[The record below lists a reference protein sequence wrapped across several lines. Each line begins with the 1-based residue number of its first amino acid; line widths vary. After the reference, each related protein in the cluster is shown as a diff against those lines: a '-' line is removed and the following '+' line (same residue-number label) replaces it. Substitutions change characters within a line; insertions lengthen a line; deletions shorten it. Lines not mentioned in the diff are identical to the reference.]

1 MKSAFYTLD
10 FFHKEVVN
18 GIKYSLPI
26 EIMKIIDEL
35 NKVTTENIPVIESTY
50 PKKNMV
56 TIRDRGERV
65 ERIEREPVEKERYEK
80 KPQKNKY
87 SNTKTTN
94 MSDDW
99 KTAQTFKA
107 TKLEVKVGTEKL
119 VNDIRIALN
128 KLSNKN
134 ADTLKIAITDLIKQI
149 LEETDEDHEIQEQ
162 EMKKVAQVIFDIA
175 SSNKFYAELYAGLY
189 ADLMKE
195 YDILALK
202 LADLVD
208 NYKTSILNIKA
219 VDPNQ
224 DYDGYCNY
232 TKTNDLRKAMVSFIV
247 FLMKK
252 GVFEKEVV
260 VDILVYLQELVL
272 KYAEENG
279 RTNEIEEIIE
289 NIYLFMTL
297 GKDDLS
303 KNAVWTETVIPNI
316 QNLSKLRKTNLV
328 RYASMSNRAVFKL
341 MDILDFCK

>member
-18 GIKYSLPI
+18 GLKYSLPI
-26 EIMKIIDEL
+26 EITKIIDDL
-35 NKVTTENIPVIESTY
+35 NKVTTDNIPVIESTY

-56 TIRDRGERV
+56 TVRDRGERT
-65 ERIEREPVEKERYEK
+65 EREHLDKEKERYVK
-80 KPQKNKY
+80 KPQKNNY
-87 SNTKTTN
+87 SNTKTSN

-99 KTAQTFKA
+99 NTAQTFKA
-107 TKLEVKVGTEKL
+107 TKLELKVGTEKL
-119 VNDIRIALN
+119 INDIRIALN

-134 ADTLKIAITDLIKQI
+134 VDTLKVVIIDLIKQI
-149 LEETDEDHEIQEQ
+149 LEETDEDEETQEQ

-189 ADLMKE
+189 AELMKE
-195 YDILALK
+195 YDILTLK
-202 LADLVD
+202 LVDLVD

-247 FLMKK
+247 HLMKK
-252 GVFEKEVV
+252 GVFEKENV

-297 GKDDLS
+297 GKDELS
-303 KNAVWTETVIPNI
+303 ENAVWTEKVIPNI
-316 QNLSKLRKTNLV
+316 QNLSKLRKTDLV

>member
-1 MKSAFYTLD
+1 MIKSSFYTLE
-10 FFHKEVVN
+10 FFHREVVN
-18 GIKYSLPI
+18 GIKYSLPN
-26 EIMKIIDEL
+26 EIIKIIDDL
-35 NKVTTENIPVIESTY
+35 NKVTTDNIPVIESTY

-56 TIRDRGERV
+56 TIRDRGDRG
-65 ERIEREPVEKERYEK
+65 EPIEKERYVK

-99 KTAQTFKA
+99 KTVQTFKA

-134 ADTLKIAITDLIKQI
+134 IETMKVVISELIKQI
-149 LEETDEDHEIQEQ
+149 LEETDNDHETQEQ
-162 EMKKVAQVIFDIA
+162 EMNTVSQVIFDIA

-189 ADLMKE
+189 ADLMKD
-195 YDILALK
+195 YHILSLK
-202 LADLVD
+202 LSDLVD

-252 GVFEKEVV
+252 GVFEKEKV

-289 NIYLFMTL
+289 NIYLLMTL
-297 GKDDLS
+297 GKDELS
-303 KNAVWTETVIPNI
+303 KTRVWTETVIPNI
-316 QNLSKLRKTNLV
+316 QNLSKLRKTDLA
-328 RYASMSNRAVFKL
+328 RYVSMSNRAVFKL
-341 MDILDFCK
+341 MDVLDSCK

>member
-1 MKSAFYTLD
+1 MKGTFYTLD
-10 FFHKEVVN
+10 FFHKELLN
-18 GIKYSLPI
+18 GVKYSLPI
-26 EIMKIIDEL
+26 EILKIIDDL
-35 NKVTTENIPVIESTY
+35 NRVTTENIPAIESTY
-50 PKKNMV
+50 PKKNIV
-56 TIRDRGERV
+56 TVRDRGER
-65 ERIEREPVEKERYEK
+65 IEREQVEKERYVK
-80 KPQKNKY
+80 KSVQKNKY

-99 KTAQTFKA
+99 KTTQTFKA
-107 TKLEVKVGTEKL
+107 TKIEVKVGTEKL
-119 VNDIRIALN
+119 MNDIRIALN

-134 ADTLKIAITDLIKQI
+134 IETMKVVIQELIKQI
-149 LEETDEDHEIQEQ
+149 IQETEDEPERQEQ

-195 YDILALK
+195 YDILK
-202 LADLVD
+202 VKIVDLVD
-208 NYKTSILNIKA
+208 NYKTTILNIKA
-219 VDPNQ
+219 VDPNE
-224 DYDGYCNY
+224 DYDGYCKY

-252 GVFEKEVV
+252 DVFEKENV
-260 VDILVYLQELVL
+260 VDILIYLQDLVL

-297 GKDDLS
+297 GKDELS

-316 QNLSKLRKTNLV
+316 QNLSKLRKTDLV
-328 RYASMSNRAVFKL
+328 RYVSMSNRAVFKL